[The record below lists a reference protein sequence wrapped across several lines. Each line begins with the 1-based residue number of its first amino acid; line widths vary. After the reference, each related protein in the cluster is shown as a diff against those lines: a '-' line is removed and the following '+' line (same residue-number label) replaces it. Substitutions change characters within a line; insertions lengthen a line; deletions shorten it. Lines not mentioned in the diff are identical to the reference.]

1 MSNTSHHSVGSDGSD
16 EPGRGESNRRGLK
29 GFQPSAEGTC
39 EGLNPTMSPPP
50 ANGRGATVA
59 RSQPSLEGGLNGPPT
74 LPRRPTRAIDDFPTV
89 VSPLTNF
96 WRELFSSY
104 GAAPIK

>member
-1 MSNTSHHSVGSDGSD
+1 M
-16 EPGRGESNRRGLK
+16 
-29 GFQPSAEGTC
+29 
-39 EGLNPTMSPPP
+39 

-89 VSPLTNF
+89 VSPLTIFGGNG
-96 WRELFSSY
+96 FSPLGFDKY
-104 GAAPIK
+104 NL